1 AHTAL
6 WRPNLLLGTTYT
18 MGAWASVAFP
28 PRVRPGRRMSGAAVI
43 YLLIFSLTGG
53 WQQFRPTGREWRQIF
68 LITLVGSV
76 VNQIL
81 FVAGLRYTSPAN
93 SALLYATTPLM
104 VLLIAAL
111 WQRLEVL
118 RLYKLLGVLISLA
131 GVVLLLV
138 LSGVVPSRVASAP
151 LLGNVLTL
159 GAVFCWSCYLAFSR
173 PFLQRY
179 KPWHFASATMVLSAL
194 LFVPVSLFFF
204 PQQDFAAVPR
214 QGWLGLASLIL
225 FNSLASYF
233 LFLFAMQYLRASQA
247 AIYIN
252 MQPVVAVFFSMLV
265 LGDQPPVVFYVA
277 AGMILCGI
285 FLINY
290 RQR

>member
-1 AHTAL
+1 MAPDL
-6 WRPNLLLGTTYT
+6 
-18 MGAWASVAFP
+18 
-28 PRVRPGRRMSGAAVI
+28 
-43 YLLIFSLTGG
+43 
-53 WQQFRPTGREWRQIF
+53 
-68 LITLVGSV
+68 GSV

-194 LFVPVSLFFF
+194 LFVP
-204 PQQDFAAVPR
+204 AAGLCRCTPP
-214 QGWLGLASLIL
+214 GLAGPGLL
-225 FNSLASYF
+225 D
-233 LFLFAMQYLRASQA
+233 
-247 AIYIN
+247 
-252 MQPVVAVFFSMLV
+252 PV
-265 LGDQPPVVFYVA
+265 
-277 AGMILCGI
+277 
-285 FLINY
+285 
-290 RQR
+290 